1 MRTSFTI
8 IGYNSN
14 FNTKFSFFVLSQ
26 NFFTLSLI
34 KIDLKLDM
42 QLTLYKIKFDNT
54 YQIELLQS

>member
-26 NFFTLSLI
+26 NFFTLSQMKYRLTNNT
-34 KIDLKLDM
+34 KNVKYNLKKLF
-42 QLTLYKIKFDNT
+42 I
-54 YQIELLQS
+54 